1 MLHSLICRQQAFHF
15 AALAT
20 STASSRF
27 SIMIAWWLDSNPNGS
42 WHACGLVPA
51 TLACPG
57 TGQHRCLCASLLGH
71 GSCCQPHKALPTGSG
86 EASHPAEKQYL
97 RKKGKSLLA
106 SACMKAQASRCL
118 NAYRANG
125 QFHWTDGQPLGL
137 MVSSL
142 DSWPSVVTAVV
153 LGAA

>member
-1 MLHSLICRQQAFHF
+1 MLHSLICCKQAFHF

-20 STASSRF
+20 SIASSRF
-27 SIMIAWWLDSNPNGS
+27 SIMIVWWPDINPNGS
-42 WHACGLVPA
+42 WHAHGLMPA
-51 TLACPG
+51 TLARPG
-57 TGQHRCLCASLLGH
+57 TGQRRCLCACKPPSR
-71 GSCCQPHKALPTGSG
+71 KAI
-86 EASHPAEKQYL
+86 PAEERQVP
-97 RKKGKSLLA
+97 LA

-118 NAYRANG
+118 SAYRANC

-153 LGAA
+153 LGAAYGPDTQ